1 MSSHE
6 RGFACCILACSCL
19 IAASFSLLPPAWAQE
34 GPHHVGIQAG
44 HWPKAGSRGCGNL
57 PPNDPNYR
65 ENYTVNEERDR
76 VVEILEHELD
86 PEDYAID
93 AIDGDHGTNDVP
105 VGYEAGTFVAL
116 HCDHCETSKVLSAGY
131 KAARYGGTK
140 ELLGKDGSGD
150 DSDALVAR
158 LLARYGTA
166 TGLGFDEQPGH
177 YTVGMLNY
185 YGLGNLER
193 STPGAIIEMG
203 WLFRDYEVISDDKP
217 GGGQDRM
224 ARGIANAV
232 LEQLGKEVPDDK
244 LEVYE
249 QTHFTLLDPG
259 EGWYPALFLRN
270 TGGAVWSAQQVY
282 ALEAVDNPWD
292 DRTRIELKE
301 KVRPGGIAKLVW
313 GTISSQRPGLSSSTW
328 QMKHQG
334 EAFGPKLR
342 IYAVVV
348 PTEAVELRER
358 LEKLI
363 EEWRQQGKEKVDELV
378 KKLTAEL
385 KEYAQS
391 AFERWLHETC
401 GVSVLLVIAPALLLA
416 RRRRR

>member
-1 MSSHE
+1 
-6 RGFACCILACSCL
+6 L
-19 IAASFSLLPPAWAQE
+19 ISLLPPARAQE
-34 GPHHVGIQAG
+34 APYHVGIQAG
-44 HWPKAGSRGCGNL
+44 HSPKAGSPGCGSRF
-57 PPNDPNYR
+57 PDDPSY
-65 ENYTVNEERDR
+65 EKYSLNEEDINLAVRDR
-76 VVEILEHELD
+76 VVQILRHELD

-93 AIDGDHGTNDVP
+93 AFDGDQGSNDVP
-105 VGYEAGTFVAL
+105 ARYKADAFVAL
-116 HCDHCETSKVLSAGY
+116 HCDQCETLNPLSTGY
-131 KAARYGGTK
+131 KAARHKGTK
-140 ELLGKDGSGD
+140 ELLGKNGSGD
-150 DSDALVAR
+150 DSDDFVDR

-166 TGLGFDEQPGH
+166 SGLGFDKETGH
-177 YTVGMLNY
+177 YTVGMLEY
-185 YGLGNLER
+185 YGVGNLDR

-203 WLFRDYEVISDDKP
+203 WLFRDYEVISDGQP

-249 QTHFTLLDPG
+249 QTNFTLLDPG

-270 TGGAVWSAQQVY
+270 TGGAVWSTQQGYV
-282 ALEAVDNPWD
+282 LEAVDNPWD

-301 KVRPGGIAKLVW
+301 EVRPGGIAKLVW

-348 PTEAVELRER
+348 PTDAVQLRER
-358 LEKLI
+358 LKKLI

-385 KEYAQS
+385 KEYAES
-391 AFERWLHETC
+391 AFERWLNETC
-401 GVSVLLVIAPALLLA
+401 GVSVLLVIAPALLQV